1 MTNTSGRY
9 SKYLRLIN
17 ISIHLLFINI
27 TLYFF
32 NKIVFNNSGQIIY
45 INLSWLSIAYVS
57 NFYNTY
63 RYVDLTKLLARLVLQ
78 YTIFFLA
85 YFAFY
90 AFTKQ
95 PIDTYLHLKIFLVI
109 FIGLLIIR
117 MFFFFALRA
126 YRIHGGNYRRVVIVG
141 KSANDKTLQD
151 FFKNR
156 TEFGYKFLGFFSDR
170 NSKGAT
176 YKGTVNQAFDF
187 ISSNSVDEIYCSLS
201 DLSKDQIKGFIRFAE
216 TNYKILKFIPK
227 SDSLFRNDVELE
239 YYDYIPIV
247 TFRKNPLSRPLE
259 NAVKRLFDVFFSL
272 LVIVFILSWITPI
285 LFILIK
291 LESKGPLFFKQVRE
305 GLNGKRFKCL
315 KFRSMQRNDLED
327 VIQTTKNDQRITKV
341 GKFIRKTS
349 IDELPQFFNV
359 FLGTMSVVGPR
370 PHMVS
375 QGAKFKEIVDKY
387 AVRHFVKPGITGL
400 AQVKGY
406 RGEITK
412 KSDIQ
417 NRVKFDLFYIENWS
431 LLLDIKIIVLTV
443 LNTFKGEENAF

>member
-1 MTNTSGRY
+1 
-9 SKYLRLIN
+9 
-17 ISIHLLFINI
+17 
-27 TLYFF
+27 
-32 NKIVFNNSGQIIY
+32 
-45 INLSWLSIAYVS
+45 
-57 NFYNTY
+57 
-63 RYVDLTKLLARLVLQ
+63 
-78 YTIFFLA
+78 
-85 YFAFY
+85 
-90 AFTKQ
+90 
-95 PIDTYLHLKIFLVI
+95 
-109 FIGLLIIR
+109 